1 MMFKE
6 PISMSRALES
16 QVVKV
21 MLPTHLRSNMLATL
35 PIEIRRRSMFIAGEQ
50 SADVLQRVN
59 DAIVDVLRGNQTEE
73 GARAR
78 LQALPDLLD
87 NPRLQSEGRARL
99 ILETNI
105 DMARGYGGYQQSQDV
120 DVLSEFPA
128 WELYRA
134 EERKEPRDWP
144 ARWAE
149 AGGVFFPDILANSAN
164 WTIKRKND
172 MIVFLND
179 KEYGK
184 DRISW
189 LLANAYLQ
197 SLEWNDNEMRVQLS
211 DQISEL
217 QGQRHNGL
225 RGVEEQLLG
234 VLTRHGRKALGNDY
248 RAARWIERILSGK
261 LSLGYNQGA
270 GHESFHESLDNAQ
283 RENTTTR
290 GMGQGNR
297 DKFSS
302 YSCAS
307 WAIELV
313 DKESPYYSGGSL
325 ATLANSDYSAGRMIA
340 LKDDPIWTEIS
351 AFGLPYAPFDYNSGM
366 DLRDIDRDE
375 AEALGLLDSGDV
387 VQPERLGFN
396 LGVEAHPSA
405 TGSILDA
412 LVDYYV
418 GQGIGRL
425 VGEGAVRLIGGG
437 S

>member
-21 MLPTHLRSNMLATL
+21 MLPTHLRSNMLATMPL
-35 PIEIRRRSMFIAGEQ
+35 EIRRRSMFIAGEQ

-59 DAIVDVLRGNQTEE
+59 NAIVDVLRGNQTEE

-144 ARWAE
+144 ARWEE
-149 AGGVFFPDILANSAN
+149 AGGEFYPGD
-164 WTIKRKND
+164 
-172 MIVFLND
+172 
-179 KEYGK
+179 
-184 DRISW
+184 
-189 LLANAYLQ
+189 
-197 SLEWNDNEMRVQLS
+197 
-211 DQISEL
+211 
-217 QGQRHNGL
+217 
-225 RGVEEQLLG
+225 
-234 VLTRHGRKALGNDY
+234 
-248 RAARWIERILSGK
+248 
-261 LSLGYNQGA
+261 
-270 GHESFHESLDNAQ
+270 
-283 RENTTTR
+283 
-290 GMGQGNR
+290 
-297 DKFSS
+297 
-302 YSCAS
+302 
-307 WAIELV
+307 
-313 DKESPYYSGGSL
+313 
-325 ATLANSDYSAGRMIA
+325 SDYSAGRMIA
-340 LKDDPIWTEIS
+340 LKDDPIWEEIS

-375 AEALGLLDSGDV
+375 AEALGLLDSGDN
-387 VQPERLGFN
+387 VQPKRMGFN
-396 LGVEAHPSA
+396 LGVEARPSA